1 MSTVFRILV
10 MLVMTAAFTPNANAK
25 SLGTCEAVYAHYKK
39 DKSPHKAFATTNGT
53 RPGQGDMAC
62 GASGGNDM
70 GRVSYEA
77 LRQCKSAARENHFSG
92 KCRIIRRQ

>member
-1 MSTVFRILV
+1 MLSVFRIVSL
-10 MLVMTAAFTPNANAK
+10 LALTAAFTADANAK
-25 SLGTCEAVYAHYKK
+25 FLGTCEAVYAHYKK

-53 RPGQGDMAC
+53 QPGHGDMAC

-77 LRQCKSAARENHFSG
+77 LRQCKSAAKGNHFSG
-92 KCRIIRRQ
+92 KCRIIRSQ